1 MKRCLEKEKN
11 DTVAAA
17 HKAVKSVLKARFW
30 NDQLNILDFP
40 RCRFTSLALL
50 CYFKHW

>member
-17 HKAVKSVLKARFW
+17 HKAVKSVLKA
-30 NDQLNILDFP
+30 
-40 RCRFTSLALL
+40 SL
-50 CYFKHW
+50 